1 MVIPYSACKNGDPA
15 SISTITAGTKTAKGL
30 FITPPATLDQ
40 KPSSLV
46 STPNE
51 NGTLN
56 ELTLSPNRDKAAGRR
71 TIEDVRA
78 TAVAQIPPHP
88 RDGSPV
94 FSKKS
99 IPMRPTITVMPE
111 KKMARPAV
119 ALVIAIAVLWSL
131 PLPSSSLNL
140 FTMNS
145 E

>member
-1 MVIPYSACKNGDPA
+1 MPYSACKNGDPA
-15 SISTITAGTKTAKGL
+15 NINTMTAGTKTAKGL
-30 FITPPATLDQ
+30 FITPLAIFDQ
-40 KPSSLV
+40 KPSSPA
-46 STPNE
+46 STPKE

-56 ELTLSPNRDKAAGRR
+56 EFTLSPSKDRIAGSR
-71 TIEDVRA
+71 TMDEVRA

-88 RDGSPV
+88 NEGRPV

-99 IPMRPTITVMPE
+99 IPISPTMTVIPE
-111 KKMARPAV
+111 KKIALPAV

-140 FTMNS
+140 FTMKR